1 MKKFKILNKDFI
13 KSQIYIFITIIIL
26 QLFFLVNPFIYKK
39 IIDEAV
45 LKSNVN
51 LFFKYIF
58 IYMIFALINLLL
70 GYLSFICAAHFQ
82 NKNYLILNNIFFTKF
97 LKIKENI
104 LKKKTGG
111 EIQHILNN
119 DINNILIYVTYTF
132 ANLSSNL
139 LSALV
144 ALFFIFRL
152 NTKVGFVSLAACSI
166 MLFFSNKFYKKNIA
180 LGPSIRDT
188 SKDKLEFLLS
198 TYNYSGYI
206 KSNRLIDFLKDKYF
220 RLNNKYNFYLYK
232 QACNDV
238 FYGQINSFL
247 ILIVNILV
255 LIFMGLDLFGGKT
268 TLGTISA
275 VQALLPLFYNP
286 MLYFFNSI
294 TGLGK
299 TKESLKRLE
308 EFGNY
313 EEEVYGKGLKIEKI
327 KTINLDNIKYSHDN
341 KKILYENLTKKIEM
355 GKVNFIIG
363 ANGIGKTTL
372 FKIILKLFD
381 LDTGDIKVNDTS
393 IEEIDLE
400 SYRQHFLYISQEL
413 FIMKGTVFEN
423 IILNKSINQED
434 LIEIL
439 KKYNLYSR
447 VNKLGGLDKNVS
459 SGGKELSGGEKQVIE
474 IIRFLLNDSQ
484 IILMDEPQANIDK
497 ELKKILADII
507 EQFNQSG
514 VTFIIISHQEFDFRN
529 ENTQNLH
536 IIQL

>member
-45 LKSNVN
+45 LKNNLN

-58 IYMIFALINLLL
+58 IYLIFALIKLLFE
-70 GYLSFICAAHFQ
+70 YLDFICAAYFQ

-104 LKKKTGG
+104 LKKKAGG

-119 DINNILIYVTYTF
+119 DINNILVYVTSTF

-139 LSALV
+139 LSALA
-144 ALFFIFRL
+144 ALFFIFKL
-152 NTKVGFVSLAACSI
+152 NTKVGFISLATCSI
-166 MLFFSNKFYKKNIA
+166 MLFVSNKFYKKNIA
-180 LGPSIRDT
+180 LAPFIRDT

-198 TYNYSGYI
+198 IYNYSGYI
-206 KSNRLIDFLKDKYF
+206 KSNRLIDFFKDKYF
-220 RLNNKYNFYLYK
+220 GLNNRYNFYLYK
-232 QACNDV
+232 EACNDV

-247 ILIVNILV
+247 MLIVGILV

-268 TLGTISA
+268 TLGTILA

-294 TGLGK
+294 TRLGK

-313 EEEVYGKGLKIEKI
+313 EEEVYGKGLKIDKI

-341 KKILYENLTKKIEM
+341 KKILYENLTKKIEI
-355 GKVNFIIG
+355 GKINFIVG

-372 FKIILKLFD
+372 FKIILNLFD

-393 IEEIDLE
+393 IKEIDLE
-400 SYRQHFLYISQEL
+400 SYRQHFLYTSQEP
-413 FIMKGTVFEN
+413 FIMKGTIFEN
-423 IILNKSINQED
+423 IVLNKSINQED

-484 IILMDEPQANIDK
+484 MILMDEPQANVDQ

-514 VTFIIISHQEFDFRN
+514 VTFIIISHQEFDFKN
-529 ENTQNLH
+529 ENTKNRH
-536 IIQL
+536 VVQL